1 MSIKQNQLQ
10 TFRVSLTD
18 RKNRRTVQAASGKE
32 AVGLVVGKRFFS
44 ANPRRVATDGSC
56 AEYDVNIQVGRTV
69 GGATPVKRISAYVET
84 I

>member
-1 MSIKQNQLQ
+1 MEYEHYPLR

-44 ANPRRVATDGSC
+44 ANKLSWAKDGTN
-56 AEYDVNIQVGRTV
+56 AEYDVRIQIGRTV
-69 GGATPVKRISAYVET
+69 GGATPVKRITAYVET

>member
-1 MSIKQNQLQ
+1 MAHEHCPLH

-18 RKNRRTVQAASGKE
+18 RKNRRTVQATSGKE

-44 ANPRRVATDGSC
+44 ANQRNWAEDGSS
-56 AEYDVNIQVGRTV
+56 AEYDVTIQVGRTV
-69 GGATPVKRISAYVET
+69 GGATPVNRISAYVET

>member
-1 MSIKQNQLQ
+1 MSYEHYSLQ

-18 RKNRRTVQAASGKE
+18 RKNRRTVQAESGKE
-32 AVGLVVGKRFFS
+32 AVRLVVGKRFFS
-44 ANPRRVATDGSC
+44 ANQRSWTEDGSS
-56 AEYDVNIQVGRTV
+56 AEYDVNIQVGRAV

>member
-1 MSIKQNQLQ
+1 MAYEQYQLQ

-44 ANPRRVATDGSC
+44 ANQRCVATDGSC
-56 AEYDVNIQVGRTV
+56 AEYDVNILVGRVV
-69 GGATPVKRISAYVET
+69 GCVTLVKRISAYVET

>member
-1 MSIKQNQLQ
+1 MEYEHYPLQ

-32 AVGLVVGKRFFS
+32 AVRLVVGKRFFS
-44 ANPRRVATDGSC
+44 ANQRSWTEDGAS

-69 GGATPVKRISAYVET
+69 CGSTLVKRISAYVET
-84 I
+84 V

>member
-1 MSIKQNQLQ
+1 MSYEQYQLQ

-44 ANPRRVATDGSC
+44 ANQRCVAMGGSC

-69 GGATPVKRISAYVET
+69 GGATPVKQISAYVET

>member
-1 MSIKQNQLQ
+1 MAYEQYQLQ

-32 AVGLVVGKRFFS
+32 AVRIVVGKRFFS
-44 ANPRRVATDGSC
+44 ANQRCVAMDGSC
-56 AEYDVNIQVGRTV
+56 AEYDVNIQVGRAV

-84 I
+84 V

>member
-1 MSIKQNQLQ
+1 MAYEHYPPQ
-10 TFRVSLTD
+10 TFRVALSD
-18 RKNRRTVQAASGKE
+18 RKNRRTVQATSGKE
-32 AVGLVVGKRFFS
+32 AIGLVVGKRFFS
-44 ANPRRVATDGSC
+44 ANQRCVVMDGRG

>member
-1 MSIKQNQLQ
+1 MEYEHYPLH
-10 TFRVSLTD
+10 TFRVALSD

-32 AVGLVVGKRFFS
+32 AVDLVVGKRFFS
-44 ANPRRVATDGSC
+44 ANQRSGAEDGSS

-69 GGATPVKRISAYVET
+69 CGSTLVKRISAYVET